1 MELRLKLS
9 IGLVHL
15 EVHQE
20 DPEAVEVE
28 GQVDLVEVGAGDLV
42 LVGVVALEE
51 VVQVDL
57 DPQVML
63 EVLVVLVDQD
73 LWRKLFLEF
82 LEMIIQS
89 LVMYQRPL
97 SFAMVKLTEVI
108 MLIQKLNVK
117 HFISVLAMEMVD

>member
-28 GQVDLVEVGAGDLV
+28 GQVDLVEVGVGDLV

-51 VVQVDL
+51 VVPVDL
-57 DPQVML
+57 DRQVML

>member
-1 MELRLKLS
+1 VELRLKLS

>member
-1 MELRLKLS
+1 
-9 IGLVHL
+9 
-15 EVHQE
+15 
-20 DPEAVEVE
+20 
-28 GQVDLVEVGAGDLV
+28 
-42 LVGVVALEE
+42 
-51 VVQVDL
+51 VQVDL